1 MDFKIEKYLL
11 KKADEL
17 AFITIKND
25 GDFKL
30 QGYKIPVGGLDVPI
44 KNEVLVKGIKENT
57 AQNGINSM
65 SIADAMIYIM
75 GIDSKFKYND
85 EYKKFLAALEKNTNL
100 DLRAYMGYMS
110 RKYFEIGEYTDSLI
124 YLKCLVSMYPDD
136 IEGMYHYAI
145 VCQELAQNYQKDS
158 DNEGM
163 NKFLLEALDK
173 LEKVIALDESFALA
187 YYHLGYH
194 YYNQGQYI
202 KAKVIWEEAIKL
214 GLDEDSIAEVQDNI
228 GKMDFKVQYEE
239 GYSLVFQGRNEEGL
253 EKLLPLEA
261 EHSDW
266 WNLLFMIGLAY
277 KNMGE
282 IEEAKKYFE
291 RILILKPH
299 QVDTMVEL
307 GLCEAASYNLDKA
320 IEHFSTAAKIKEDPE
335 VLCNLGMAYLN
346 NGELDEAIYYIERA
360 YELDPQDEI
369 TVACLREL
377 DRYNHTPSA

>member
-30 QGYKIPVGGLDVPI
+30 KGYNIPVGGLDVPI

-85 EYKKFLAALEKNTNL
+85 EYKKFLGALEKNTNL

-124 YLKCLVSMYPDD
+124 YLKCLISMYPDD

-214 GLDEDSIAEVQDNI
+214 GLDEDSIAEIQDNI

-282 IEEAKKYFE
+282 IEDAKKYFE

-377 DRYNHTPSA
+377 DRYR

>member
-1 MDFKIEKYLL
+1 MKFRIEKYLL
-11 KKADEL
+11 KKAEEL

-30 QGYKIPVGGLDVPI
+30 KGYTLPIGGLDVPI

-57 AQNGINSM
+57 AQDGINSM

-75 GIDSKFKYND
+75 GIDSNFKYND
-85 EYKKFLAALEKNTNL
+85 EYKKFLKALESNINL

-110 RKYFEIGEYTDSLI
+110 RKYFEIGESTDSLI
-124 YLKCLVSMYPDD
+124 YLKSLITMFPDD
-136 IEGMYHYAI
+136 IDGMYHYAI
-145 VCQELAQNYQKDS
+145 VCQELAQQYQKDS

-163 NKFLLEALDK
+163 NNFLLEALDK
-173 LEKVIALDESFALA
+173 LEKVISLDESFSHA

-202 KAKVIWEEAIKL
+202 KAKVIWEEALKL
-214 GLDEDSIAEVQDNI
+214 GLEEDLVSEVQDNI

-239 GYSLVFQGRNEEGL
+239 GYTLVFQGRSEEAL
-253 EKLLPLEA
+253 EKLLPLES

-277 KNMGE
+277 KNMNE
-282 IEEAKKYFE
+282 IEEAKSYFE

-307 GLCEAASYNLDKA
+307 GLCEAAVFNLEKA

-335 VLCNLGMAYLN
+335 ILCNLGMAYLN
-346 NGELDEAIYYIERA
+346 NGELDDAIYYIERA
-360 YELDPQDEI
+360 YELDPEDEI
-369 TVACLREL
+369 TIACLREL
-377 DRYNHTPSA
+377 DNYR

>member
-1 MDFKIEKYLL
+1 MNFRIEKYLL

-30 QGYKIPVGGLDVPI
+30 EGYKLPNQGLDVPI

-57 AQNGINSM
+57 AQEGINSM

-75 GIDSKFKYND
+75 GIDSSFKYND
-85 EYKKFLAALEKNTNL
+85 EYKKFLDALEKNINL
-100 DLRAYMGYMS
+100 DIRAYMGYMS
-110 RKYFEIGEYTDSLI
+110 RKYFEIGESTDSLI
-124 YLKCLVSMYPDD
+124 YLKALISQYPDD
-136 IEGMYHYAI
+136 VEGMYHYAI
-145 VCQELAQNYQKDS
+145 VCQELAQQYQKDS

-163 NKFLLEALDK
+163 NNFLLEALDK
-173 LEKVIALDESFALA
+173 LERVIALDESFALA

-202 KAKVIWEEAIKL
+202 KAKVIWEEALNL
-214 GLDEDSIAEVQDNI
+214 GLDADTVAEIQDNI

-239 GYSLVFQGRNEEGL
+239 GYSLVFQGRSEEAL

-277 KNMGE
+277 KHMNE
-282 IEEAKKYFE
+282 IEEAKAYFE

-307 GLCEAASYNLDKA
+307 GLCEAASYNLEKA

-335 VLCNLGMAYLN
+335 ILCNLGMAYLN
-346 NGELDEAIYYIERA
+346 NGELDEAIYYVERA
-360 YELDPQDEI
+360 YELNPEDEI
-369 TVACLREL
+369 TVACMREL
-377 DRYNHTPSA
+377 DNYR

>member
-1 MDFKIEKYLL
+1 MKFRIEKYLL

-30 QGYKIPVGGLDVPI
+30 KGYTLPSNGLDVPI

-57 AQNGINSM
+57 AQDGINSM

-75 GIDSKFKYND
+75 GIDSNFKYND
-85 EYKKFLAALEKNTNL
+85 EYKKFLKALESNVNL

-110 RKYFEIGEYTDSLI
+110 RKYFEIGESTDSLI
-124 YLKCLVSMYPDD
+124 YLKSLITMFPDD
-136 IEGMYHYAI
+136 IDGMYHYAI
-145 VCQELAQNYQKDS
+145 VCQELAQQYQKDS

-163 NKFLLEALDK
+163 NNFLLEALDK
-173 LEKVIALDESFALA
+173 LEKVISLDESFSHA

-202 KAKVIWEEAIKL
+202 KAKVIWEEALKL
-214 GLDEDSIAEVQDNI
+214 GLEEDLVSEVQDNI

-239 GYSLVFQGRNEEGL
+239 GYTLVFQGRSEEAL
-253 EKLLPLEA
+253 EKLLPLES

-277 KNMGE
+277 KNMNE
-282 IEEAKKYFE
+282 IEEAKSYFE

-307 GLCEAASYNLDKA
+307 GLCEAAVFNLEKA

-335 VLCNLGMAYLN
+335 ILCNLGMAYLN
-346 NGELDEAIYYIERA
+346 NGELDDAIYYIERA
-360 YELDPQDEI
+360 YELDPEDEI
-369 TVACLREL
+369 TIACLREL
-377 DRYNHTPSA
+377 DNYR

>member
-1 MDFKIEKYLL
+1 MNFRIEKYLL

-30 QGYKIPVGGLDVPI
+30 EGYKLPNQGLDVPI

-57 AQNGINSM
+57 AQEGINSM

-75 GIDSKFKYND
+75 GIDSNFKYND
-85 EYKKFLAALEKNTNL
+85 EYKKFLDALEKKINL
-100 DLRAYMGYMS
+100 DIRAYMGYMS
-110 RKYFEIGEYTDSLI
+110 RKYFEIGESTDSLI
-124 YLKCLVSMYPDD
+124 YLKALISQYPDD
-136 IEGMYHYAI
+136 VEGMYHYAI
-145 VCQELAQNYQKDS
+145 VCQELAQQYQKDS

-163 NKFLLEALDK
+163 NNFLLEALDK
-173 LEKVIALDESFALA
+173 LERVIALDESFALA

-202 KAKVIWEEAIKL
+202 KAKVIWEEALNL
-214 GLDEDSIAEVQDNI
+214 GLDADTVAEIQDNI

-239 GYSLVFQGRNEEGL
+239 GYSLVFQGRSEEAL

-277 KNMGE
+277 KHMNE
-282 IEEAKKYFE
+282 IEEAKAYFE

-307 GLCEAASYNLDKA
+307 GLCEAASYNLEKA

-335 VLCNLGMAYLN
+335 ILCNLGMAYLN
-346 NGELDEAIYYIERA
+346 NGELDEAIYYVERA
-360 YELDPQDEI
+360 YELNPEDEI
-369 TVACLREL
+369 TVACMREL
-377 DRYNHTPSA
+377 DNYR

>member
-1 MDFKIEKYLL
+1 MNFRIEKYLL

-30 QGYKIPVGGLDVPI
+30 EGYSIPKEGLDVPI

-57 AQNGINSM
+57 AQEGINSM

-75 GIDSKFKYND
+75 GIDSNFKYND
-85 EYKKFLAALEKNTNL
+85 EYKKFLDALAKNINL
-100 DLRAYMGYMS
+100 DIRSYMGYMS
-110 RKYFEIGEYTDSLI
+110 RKYFEIGESTDSLI
-124 YLKCLVSMYPDD
+124 YLKSLITKYPDD

-145 VCQELAQNYQKDS
+145 VCQELAQQYQKDS

-163 NKFLLEALDK
+163 NNFLLEALDK
-173 LEKVIALDESFALA
+173 LEKVIELDESFALA

-202 KAKVIWEEAIKL
+202 KAKVIWQEALNL
-214 GLDEDSIAEVQDNI
+214 GLDADIVAEIQDNI

-239 GYSLVFQGRNEEGL
+239 GYSLLFQGKSEEAL
-253 EKLLPLEA
+253 EKLLPLEQ

-277 KNMGE
+277 KNMNE
-282 IEEAKKYFE
+282 IEEAKMYFE

-307 GLCEAASYNLDKA
+307 GLCEAASYNLEKA

-335 VLCNLGMAYLN
+335 ILCNLGMAYLN

-360 YELDPQDEI
+360 YELNPEDEI
-369 TVACLREL
+369 TIACIREL
-377 DRYNHTPSA
+377 DNYR